1 LLKANSYR
9 KYDRTVETDEGP
21 IKIKWPVAEVMV
33 HSVARLNRQSKNEKT
48 PCEWPRCLAG
58 HTMLRARVPGV
69 PVEFLYCHLA
79 GQGDRENPRPTANSN
94 VVGHWV
100 TN

>member
-1 LLKANSYR
+1 
-9 KYDRTVETDEGP
+9 
-21 IKIKWPVAEVMV
+21 
-33 HSVARLNRQSKNEKT
+33 
-48 PCEWPRCLAG
+48 
-58 HTMLRARVPGV
+58 MLRARVPGV

-94 VVGHWV
+94 IVGHWV